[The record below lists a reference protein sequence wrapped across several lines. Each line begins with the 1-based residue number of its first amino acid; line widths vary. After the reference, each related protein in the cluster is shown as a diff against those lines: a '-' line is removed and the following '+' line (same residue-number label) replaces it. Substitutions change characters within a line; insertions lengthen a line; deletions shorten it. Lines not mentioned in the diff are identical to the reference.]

1 MYIDINDLFW
11 MILGLV
17 AAVALVYI
25 IITLKNVIKLLNNV
39 NEIIEDN
46 KGNIKDLCEDLP
58 KISGNVIEITD
69 NAKDIVEVATDFTAD
84 AVIAKESLT
93 SNYETIKDI
102 LNIVIGIFAKK

>member
-58 KISGNVIEITD
+58 KISENVVEISENT
-69 NAKDIVEVATDFTAD
+69 KDIVEVATDFTAD
-84 AVIAKESLT
+84 AVIAKDNLT

-102 LNIVIGIFAKK
+102 LNIVISVFSKK